1 MQSLLGEQPIVMAVI
16 LAALGGLA
24 VAVASQTGRREPL
37 WVAGIFFMLIPVT
50 WAISVRWVTDREAI
64 RDRLES
70 LTRAVQANDF
80 EGVAASIDPDR
91 RDLIESARNDLAR
104 FVFRDVRITRVQSI
118 RIVPRSE
125 PGGAELLGDKASV
138 DKGTV
143 AKGQNDD
150 GPAAEVDL
158 TVTAVAS
165 SARGEF
171 APTRALRRVILS
183 MRKTSSGRW
192 CVRAYN
198 HMPVIGKSD
207 SFSPNPSFVPS
218 TP

>member
-1 MQSLLGEQPIVMAVI
+1 MQSLLGEQPLVMAVI

-24 VAVASQTGRREPL
+24 VVVASQTGRREPL
-37 WVAGIFFMLIPVT
+37 WVAAILFLLVPVT

-64 RDRLES
+64 RASLES
-70 LTRAVQANDF
+70 LTSAVQANDF

-91 RDLIESARNDLAR
+91 RDLIESARSDLAR

-118 RIVPRSE
+118 RIVPRSDFAS
-125 PGGAELLGDKASV
+125 PRMTDAEHP
-138 DKGTV
+138 
-143 AKGQNDD
+143 DD
-150 GPAAEVDL
+150 GPSAEVDL

>member
-1 MQSLLGEQPIVMAVI
+1 MQSLLGEQPLIMAVI

-24 VAVASQTGRREPL
+24 VVVASQMGRREPL
-37 WVAGIFFMLIPVT
+37 WVAAIFFLLIPVT

-64 RDRLES
+64 RESLES

-91 RDLIESARNDLAR
+91 RDLIESARSDLAR

-118 RIVPRSE
+118 RIVPRSGSDGRE
-125 PGGAELLGDKASV
+125 VSVDDGPDGKRSGAGGAE
-138 DKGTV
+138 
-143 AKGQNDD
+143 
-150 GPAAEVDL
+150 AEVDL

>member
-1 MQSLLGEQPIVMAVI
+1 MQSLLGEQPLIMAVI

-24 VAVASQTGRREPL
+24 VVVASQMGRREPL
-37 WVAGIFFMLIPVT
+37 WVAAIFFLLIPVT

-64 RDRLES
+64 RESLES

-91 RDLIESARNDLAR
+91 RDLIGSARSDLAR

-125 PGGAELLGDKASV
+125 SDGREVSV
-138 DKGTV
+138 
-143 AKGQNDD
+143 DD
-150 GPAAEVDL
+150 GPDGKEPGAGGPEAEVDL

-183 MRKTSSGRW
+183 MQKTSSGRW

>member
-1 MQSLLGEQPIVMAVI
+1 MQSLLGEQPLILAVI

-24 VAVASQTGRREPL
+24 VVVASQMGRREPL
-37 WVAGIFFMLIPVT
+37 WVAAIFLLLIPVT

-64 RDRLES
+64 RESLES
-70 LTRAVQANDF
+70 LTSAVQANDF

-91 RDLIESARNDLAR
+91 RDLIESARSDLAR

-125 PGGAELLGDKASV
+125 SDGAEVSV
-138 DKGTV
+138 G
-143 AKGQNDD
+143 D
-150 GPAAEVDL
+150 GPAGKGSGAGGPEAEVDL
-158 TVTAVAS
+158 TVTAIAS

>member
-125 PGGAELLGDKASV
+125 PGGAEVSGDKNPGAR
-138 DKGTV
+138 
-143 AKGQNDD
+143 GQYDD

>member
-1 MQSLLGEQPIVMAVI
+1 MQSLLGEQPLIMAVI

-24 VAVASQTGRREPL
+24 VVVASQMGRREPL
-37 WVAGIFFMLIPVT
+37 WVAAIFFLLIPVT

-64 RDRLES
+64 RESLES
-70 LTRAVQANDF
+70 LTSAVQANDF

-125 PGGAELLGDKASV
+125 SDGAEASV
-138 DKGTV
+138 
-143 AKGQNDD
+143 DD
-150 GPAAEVDL
+150 GPAGKGSGAGGPEAEVDL

>member
-1 MQSLLGEQPIVMAVI
+1 MQSLLGEQPLIMAVI

-24 VAVASQTGRREPL
+24 VVVASQMGRREPL
-37 WVAGIFFMLIPVT
+37 WVAAIFFLLIPVT

-64 RDRLES
+64 RESLES

-91 RDLIESARNDLAR
+91 RDLIESARSDLAR

-125 PGGAELLGDKASV
+125 PDGREVSVDDGPDGKRSGAGGAE
-138 DKGTV
+138 
-143 AKGQNDD
+143 
-150 GPAAEVDL
+150 AEVDL

>member
-1 MQSLLGEQPIVMAVI
+1 MQSLLGEQPLVMAVI

-24 VAVASQTGRREPL
+24 VVVASQMGRREPL
-37 WVAGIFFMLIPVT
+37 WVAGILFLLIPVT

-64 RDRLES
+64 RESLES
-70 LTRAVQANDF
+70 LTSAVQANDF

-91 RDLIESARNDLAR
+91 RDLIESARSDLAR

-118 RIVPRSE
+118 RIVPRSQLE
-125 PGGAELLGDKASV
+125 GGELPVDEGPD
-138 DKGTV
+138 DKGSG
-143 AKGQNDD
+143 AS

>member
-1 MQSLLGEQPIVMAVI
+1 MQSLLGEQPLIMAVI

-24 VAVASQTGRREPL
+24 VVVASQMGRREPL
-37 WVAGIFFMLIPVT
+37 WVAVIFFLLIPVT

-64 RDRLES
+64 RESLES

-91 RDLIESARNDLAR
+91 RDLIGSARSDLAR

-125 PGGAELLGDKASV
+125 PDGREVSVDDGPDGKRSGAGGAE
-138 DKGTV
+138 
-143 AKGQNDD
+143 
-150 GPAAEVDL
+150 AEVDL